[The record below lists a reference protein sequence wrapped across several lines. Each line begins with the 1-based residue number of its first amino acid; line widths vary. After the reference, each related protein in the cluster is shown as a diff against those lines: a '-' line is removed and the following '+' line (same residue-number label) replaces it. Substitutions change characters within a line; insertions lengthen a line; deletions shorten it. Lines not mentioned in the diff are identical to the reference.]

1 MHLQQLSVMQQ
12 LADARKKQET
22 SVNHST
28 ENHLAGISKMVLYLY
43 KCLKSQTY
51 CLPCNILY
59 REGNIMLGMNMT
71 IWLSIIMAIVT
82 LIALIWTL
90 YIFKQEENKMKK
102 YEADGDTVENERN
115 RSLEYESRSLK
126 KNVPLQIWIY
136 TITIVV
142 SLVVFAIYIY

>member
-1 MHLQQLSVMQQ
+1 
-12 LADARKKQET
+12 
-22 SVNHST
+22 
-28 ENHLAGISKMVLYLY
+28 
-43 KCLKSQTY
+43 
-51 CLPCNILY
+51 
-59 REGNIMLGMNMT
+59 MLGMNMT

-102 YEADGDTVENERN
+102 YEADGDTVENEVN

-136 TITIVV
+136 TITIVL

>member
-1 MHLQQLSVMQQ
+1 
-12 LADARKKQET
+12 
-22 SVNHST
+22 
-28 ENHLAGISKMVLYLY
+28 
-43 KCLKSQTY
+43 
-51 CLPCNILY
+51 
-59 REGNIMLGMNMT
+59 MLGMNMT